1 MTIEWKIRMIIR
13 LLDITYKYV
22 IIQLYCLSI
31 LDCIYHVL
39 RLSYEDICAL
49 KGRLWIYFGGPA
61 MKAEKLNTS
70 KFDGFLLCVGCL
82 ILNPLLYLTELV
94 LIAIAFI
101 IALFSIFKD
110 DICKR

>member
-1 MTIEWKIRMIIR
+1 MTIEWKIHMIIR
-13 LLDITYKYV
+13 LLGITYRF
-22 IIQLYCLSI
+22 IIVQLYCLSI

-49 KGRLWIYFGGPA
+49 KGRLWVYFGGPG
-61 MKAEKLNTS
+61 MKSKKLSTS
-70 KFDGFLLCVGCL
+70 KFDGFLLCAACL

-110 DICKR
+110 AICKR